1 MTKYGTIGIG
11 SSPVPPTTLFPIY
24 INYLIPLTGPVV
36 PSMVTFLGVFLV
48 LGVQVTALRPH
59 NTKFLS
65 GKYIS

>member
-1 MTKYGTIGIG
+1 MTRYDTHGTG

-24 INYLIPLTGPVV
+24 INNLTPFTGPPL
-36 PSMVTFLGVFLV
+36 PSLVTFFGVFLA
-48 LGVQVTALRPH
+48 LGVQVAAPRPH